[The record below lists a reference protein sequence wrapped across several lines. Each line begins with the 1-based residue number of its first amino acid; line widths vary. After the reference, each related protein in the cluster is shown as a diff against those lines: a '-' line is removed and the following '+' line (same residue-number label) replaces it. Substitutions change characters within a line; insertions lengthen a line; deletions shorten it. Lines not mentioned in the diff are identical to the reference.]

1 MPEFSMKGQAFTID
15 ERYSVGYQP
24 TEAEALALNRLVQRN
39 LRDAILAGR
48 VASRDA
54 AVAFAASDAALAKP
68 ISPSQSQSAG
78 DTVDVSAD
86 LDDLL

>member
-1 MPEFSMKGQAFTID
+1 MKGQAFTIP
-15 ERYSVGYQP
+15 ERYSAGHTP

-48 VASRDA
+48 VTTRE
-54 AVAFAASDAALAKP
+54 AALAFAMSDLVLAKP
-68 ISPSQSQSAG
+68 QSPTRAQDDGEPA
-78 DTVDVSAD
+78 DVAAD